1 MKQIN
6 KLLVLMRF
14 AKLDGIRRVVLFNE
28 VNVISQIHRNVI
40 YFQILKK
47 RTSDNSSIF
56 NKLNWHEVA

>member
-47 RTSDNSSIF
+47 RTSDSSSIF

>member
-6 KLLVLMRF
+6 KLMVLMRF
-14 AKLDGIRRVVLFNE
+14 AKLDGKRRVVLFNE

-47 RTSDNSSIF
+47 RTSDSSSIF
-56 NKLNWHEVA
+56 NKLNLSEVA